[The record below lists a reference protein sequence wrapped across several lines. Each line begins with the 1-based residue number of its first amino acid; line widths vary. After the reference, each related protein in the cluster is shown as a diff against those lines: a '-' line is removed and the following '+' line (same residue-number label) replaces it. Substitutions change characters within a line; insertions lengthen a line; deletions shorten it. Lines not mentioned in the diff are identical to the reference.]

1 MSWSNWKTE
10 DIGIKIAGAPAV
22 SSWKEG
28 RLDVFVRST
37 DNRLFHRVYENELWQ
52 GSGWQDLSDGHKIE
66 VSPAAVSWGP
76 DRIDLFAVWD
86 KQLHHRAYQSGT
98 WNPWTEDLGG
108 VINDAPS
115 AASWKRE
122 RVDVLIRNPDNLSA
136 RRLWES
142 GKTWEMGKSWKD
154 WETVCGNAHLLMSAP
169 AAVATGP
176 DQIDCFGRGADDHVI
191 HAWYQE
197 GIQPIQGDWARID
210 DLPIK
215 DTPAVVSGPT
225 ADRGRVDVFV
235 RGADDLLKHRIYYV
249 VLQARQP
256 GGDILY
262 TAVQGDYMLKIAR
275 NHNITLQALLALNP
289 QIKSP
294 DYVIHPGEKIIV
306 GHQAPVPGY
315 GGWEEHGKWEDL
327 GPTKIASAPGAVGW
341 WSANMLKRI
350 DCFAQD
356 ANNSLVHTW
365 WK

>member
-1 MSWSNWKTE
+1 MAWSNWKTE
-10 DIGIKIAGAPAV
+10 DIGIKVAGAPAV

-37 DNRLFHRVYENELWQ
+37 DNRLFHRVYENNAWQ
-52 GSGWQDLSDGHKIE
+52 GTNWVDLSDGNKIE

-76 DRIDLFAVWD
+76 DRIDLFAVWN
-86 KQLHHRAYQSGT
+86 KEVHHRAYQSGT
-98 WNPWTEDLGG
+98 WNAWTENLGG
-108 VINDAPS
+108 VTNDAPA
-115 AASWKRE
+115 AASWKPL
-122 RVDVLIRNPDNLSA
+122 RVDVLLRSADSLSA

-142 GKTWEMGKSWKD
+142 GKTWEMGQSWKG

-176 DQIDCFGRGADDHVI
+176 DQIDCFGRGADDHVV
-191 HAWYQE
+191 HAWYRE
-197 GIQPIQGDWARID
+197 GMQPIQGDWARID
-210 DLPIK
+210 DLSMK

-249 VLQARQP
+249 FLQAPQP
-256 GGDILY
+256 GGDQIY
-262 TAVQGDYMLKIAR
+262 IAVQGDYMLKIAR
-275 NHNITLQALLALNP
+275 NHNMTLQALLALNP

-294 DYVIHPGEKIIV
+294 DYVVHPGERIVV
-306 GHQAPVPGY
+306 GHQASVPGY

-327 GPTKIASAPGAVGW
+327 GPTKIASAPAAVGW

-356 ANNSLVHTW
+356 ANNNLVHTW
-365 WK
+365 WT